1 MTVWQVSEGPEI
13 PWEDMAQQEG
23 AGSEP
28 DLTVS
33 TLLSLPT
40 FSGASVAVGRE
51 GLGRLVRH
59 VTVVAGTEITRWI
72 KPSALVVASGH
83 LLQGMDQRGLGGLI
97 DSLDDRGAAC
107 LAIRLGAYTSDV
119 PTQVLENA
127 SARGFPVILLRDT
140 YAFDDIVIDVM
151 SRVNEKLATDL
162 VLADKV
168 HASLAEL
175 LIRGGQFEDITR
187 EIGRLLRAR
196 VTHRDV
202 VVDPD
207 HELSDDDTPEP
218 GRLGL
223 TEHSASPSNRVVIR
237 VGGMA
242 RALGWLVCER
252 DGARFNSAEIRA
264 LERSA
269 TVVALALTQ
278 RAAVREV
285 EMGYRGDALGRLLR
299 GEVAHSDI
307 DIAFRDLGWFARPP
321 FCVVVVSVVP
331 TDRDRRGR
339 LARWLRSF
347 AVDSLERRLDGKA
360 VIAVI
365 DLDVVLLTSSGAKDE
380 VLDATLG
387 VVAAARRQNAG
398 AESPGVGVSGPVGHA
413 AELPQAF
420 KQARVAATH
429 AHSAHSAPVVEYDQ
443 LGAVGL
449 VLMAAGGSG
458 MTQMADAVLAPVLDL
473 PERESRELLRTLS
486 ALISTNLR
494 QAEAARLIPC
504 HYNTLRHR
512 IGRLENML
520 GPFTRDADVWINV
533 CIAMKARSGLSDVE

>member
-1 MTVWQVSEGPEI
+1 MTVWQFSEGPQLSW
-13 PWEDMAQQEG
+13 PDMAQQDEG
-23 AGSEP
+23 GPEP

-83 LLQGMDQRGLGGLI
+83 LLQGMDESGVRGLI
-97 DSLDDRGAAC
+97 AALDERGAAC

-119 PTQVLENA
+119 PKEILDSA
-127 SARGFPVILLRDT
+127 KARGFPVILLRDT

-151 SRVNEKLATDL
+151 SRVNERLATDL

-187 EIGRLLRAR
+187 EIGRLLHAQ
-196 VTHRDV
+196 VTYRDV
-202 VVDPD
+202 AVGAE
-207 HELSDDDTPEP
+207 HEPVAEDQF
-218 GRLGL
+218 GRLGPGS
-223 TEHSASPSNRVVIR
+223 HAAGPSNRVVIR
-237 VGGMA
+237 VGGLA

-252 DGARFNSAEIRA
+252 DGARFNSAEVRA

-299 GEVAHSDI
+299 GEVAHADV
-307 DIAFRDLGWFARPP
+307 DVAFRDLGWFARPP
-321 FCVVVVSVVP
+321 FCVVVISVVP
-331 TDRDRRGR
+331 TDRDRRGT

-347 AVDSLERRLDGKA
+347 AVDSLERRLDSTVA
-360 VIAVI
+360 IAVI
-365 DLDVVLLTSSGAKDE
+365 DLDVVLLAPSDAKAE
-380 VLDATLG
+380 VLDAALG
-387 VVAAARRQNAG
+387 VVAAARRQRPAG
-398 AESPGVGVSGPVGHA
+398 TDSPGVGVSAPVDHA
-413 AELPQAF
+413 IDLPQAF

-429 AHSAHSAPVVEYDQ
+429 AQTAHSGPVVEYDQ

-449 VLMAAGGSG
+449 VLMASEGSG
-458 MTQMADAVLAPVLDL
+458 MAQMSDSVLAPVLEL

-486 ALISTNLR
+486 ALMETNLR

-512 IGRLENML
+512 IARLEAML
-520 GPFTRDADVWINV
+520 GPITRDTDTWINV
-533 CIAMKARSGLSDVE
+533 CIAMKTRSGLKAGD

>member
-1 MTVWQVSEGPEI
+1 MTVWQFSEGPQLSW
-13 PWEDMAQQEG
+13 PGMAQYDEG
-23 AGSEP
+23 GSEP

-40 FSGASVAVGRE
+40 FTDASIAVGRE

-83 LLQGMDQRGLGGLI
+83 LLQGMDESALRGLI
-97 DSLDDRGAAC
+97 AALDDRGAAC
-107 LAIRLGAYTSDV
+107 LAIRLGAYTADV
-119 PTQVLENA
+119 PQEILDSA

-162 VLADKV
+162 VLADEV
-168 HASLAEL
+168 HAALAEL

-187 EIGRLLRAR
+187 EIGRLLHAQ
-196 VTHRDV
+196 VTYRDV
-202 VVDPD
+202 AVGPE
-207 HELSDDDTPEP
+207 HEPVTEGDF
-218 GRLGL
+218 GRLGPGPR
-223 TEHSASPSNRVVIR
+223 SAGPSNRVVIR
-237 VGGMA
+237 VGGLA

-252 DGARFNSAEIRA
+252 EGARFNSAEVRA

-299 GEVAHSDI
+299 GEVTHADV
-307 DIAFRDLGWFARPP
+307 DVAFRDLGWFARPP
-321 FCVVVVSVVP
+321 FVVVVISIAP
-331 TDRDRRGR
+331 TDRDRRKS

-347 AVDSLERRLDGKA
+347 AVDSLERRLDSTVA
-360 VIAVI
+360 IAVI
-365 DLDVVLLTSSGAKDE
+365 DLDVVLLAPSGAKGE
-380 VLDATLG
+380 VLDAAAG
-387 VVAAARRQNAG
+387 VVAAARRQSSTG
-398 AESPGVGVSGPVGHA
+398 TDSPGVGVSGPVDHA
-413 AELPQAF
+413 IDLPQAF

-429 AHSAHSAPVVEYDQ
+429 AQTAHAGPVVEWDQ

-449 VLMAAGGSG
+449 VLMASDGRGLA
-458 MTQMADAVLAPVLDL
+458 QMSDSLLAPVLEL

-486 ALISTNLR
+486 ALMATNLR
-494 QAEAARLIPC
+494 QADAARLIPC

-512 IGRLENML
+512 IARLEAML
-520 GPFTRDADVWINV
+520 GPITRDTDSWINV
-533 CIAMKARSGLSDVE
+533 CIAMKTRSRQEAGD

>member
-1 MTVWQVSEGPEI
+1 MTVWQFSEGPQLS
-13 PWEDMAQQEG
+13 WSGMAQHGEG
-23 AGSEP
+23 GSEP

-40 FSGASVAVGRE
+40 FTGASVAVGRE

-83 LLQGMDQRGLGGLI
+83 LLEGMDETGLRGLI
-97 DSLDDRGAAC
+97 AALDERGAAC
-107 LAIRLGAYTSDV
+107 LAIRLGAYASDV
-119 PTQVLENA
+119 PSEILDGA
-127 SARGFPVILLRDT
+127 GARGFPVILLRDT

-187 EIGRLLRAR
+187 EIGRLLHAQ
-196 VTHRDV
+196 VTYRDV
-202 VVDPD
+202 AVGP
-207 HELSDDDTPEP
+207 EQETGTDDDF
-218 GRLGL
+218 GRLGPGS
-223 TEHSASPSNRVVIR
+223 HGVGPSNRLVIR
-237 VGGMA
+237 VGGLA

-252 DGARFNSAEIRA
+252 DGARFNSAEVRA

-299 GEVAHSDI
+299 GEVTHADV
-307 DIAFRDLGWFARPP
+307 DVAFRDLGWFARPP
-321 FCVVVVSVVP
+321 FCVVVISVAP
-331 TDRDRRGR
+331 MNRDRRGT

-347 AVDSLERRLDGKA
+347 AVDSLERRLDSTVA
-360 VIAVI
+360 IAVI
-365 DLDVVLLTSSGAKDE
+365 DLDVVLLASTDTKAE
-380 VLDATLG
+380 VLDAAMG
-387 VVAAARRQNAG
+387 VVAAARRQSPTATD
-398 AESPGVGVSGPVGHA
+398 SPGVGVSGPVDHA
-413 AELPQAF
+413 IDLPQAF

-429 AHSAHSAPVVEYDQ
+429 GQTAQTGPVVEWEQ

-449 VLMAAGGSG
+449 VLMASDGRGLA
-458 MTQMADAVLAPVLDL
+458 QMSDSVLAPVLEL

-486 ALISTNLR
+486 ALMATNLR

-512 IGRLENML
+512 IARLEAML
-520 GPFTRDADVWINV
+520 GPITRDTDSWINV
-533 CIAMKARSGLSDVE
+533 CIAMKTRSGQAVGD

>member
-1 MTVWQVSEGPEI
+1 MTVWQFSEGPQLSW
-13 PWEDMAQQEG
+13 PGMAQDDDG
-23 AGSEP
+23 GPEP

-40 FSGASVAVGRE
+40 FIGASVAVGRE

-83 LLQGMDQRGLGGLI
+83 LLQGMDESALRGLI
-97 DSLDDRGAAC
+97 AALDDRGAAC
-107 LAIRLGAYTSDV
+107 LAIRLGAYTADV
-119 PTQVLENA
+119 PSEILDSA
-127 SARGFPVILLRDT
+127 SDRGFPVILLRDT

-162 VLADKV
+162 VLVDTV
-168 HASLAEL
+168 HEALAEL

-187 EIGRLLRAR
+187 EIGRLLHAQ
-196 VTHRDV
+196 VTYRDV
-202 VVDPD
+202 AVGPGQEPVTDADVD
-207 HELSDDDTPEP
+207 
-218 GRLGL
+218 RLGPG
-223 TEHSASPSNRVVIR
+223 SRGAGPSHRVVIR
-237 VGGMA
+237 VGGLA
-242 RALGWLVCER
+242 SALGWLVCER
-252 DGARFNSAEIRA
+252 DGARFNSAEVRA

-299 GEVAHSDI
+299 GEVAHADVGV
-307 DIAFRDLGWFARPP
+307 AFRDLGWFARPP
-321 FCVVVVSVVP
+321 FVVVVISVSS
-331 TDRDRRGR
+331 TDQDRRKS

-347 AVDSLERRLDGKA
+347 AVDSLERRLDGTVA
-360 VIAVI
+360 IAVI
-365 DLDVVLLTSSGAKDE
+365 DLAVVLLASSDVKGE
-380 VLDATLG
+380 VLDAAMG
-387 VVAAARRQNAG
+387 VVAAARRQTPAG
-398 AESPGVGVSGPVGHA
+398 TDSPGVGVSGPVDHA
-413 AELPQAF
+413 IDLPQAF

-429 AHSAHSAPVVEYDQ
+429 AQTAHDGPVVEWDQ

-449 VLMAAGGSG
+449 VLMASDGRGLA
-458 MTQMADAVLAPVLDL
+458 QMSDSLLAPVLEL

-486 ALISTNLR
+486 ALMATNLR
-494 QAEAARLIPC
+494 QADAARLIPC

-512 IGRLENML
+512 IARLEAML
-520 GPFTRDADVWINV
+520 GPITRDTDAWINV
-533 CIAMKARSGLSDVE
+533 CIAMKTRSGHDVGD